1 MVCILIPLLYV
12 GLSGPYWVYQA
23 IVIALKDAKMSKH
36 CTAGKRKHINSSV
49 SEKLE
54 ITRGLKNGESQSEVM
69 ASYSTGL
76 WTVCNIKKCKDMFD
90 RLWYRWKCEGLCQTM
105 GIVRA

>member
-1 MVCILIPLLYV
+1 
-12 GLSGPYWVYQA
+12 
-23 IVIALKDAKMSKH
+23 LKDAKMSKH

-76 WTVCNIKKCKDMFD
+76 
-90 RLWYRWKCEGLCQTM
+90 
-105 GIVRA
+105 